1 VELRHLR
8 YLVAVVDEGSISGAA
23 ARLRVAQPSL
33 SRQLGTLEREVGV
46 PLLRRTP
53 AGAIP
58 TSAGS
63 ELARRARR
71 LLKAADA
78 AGEAAR
84 AAAAAEGTHLRVGIL
99 TYVRGRDVD
108 ALFEDVTGSV
118 PGLVIEYRPTM
129 HDFDRM
135 DEVRDGVLDVAFLRR
150 ERVDG
155 PGLSLAVLRREE
167 MVVALPETHPLADLA
182 AVPLAALD
190 GEPFVFYPREDD
202 PEWYDHVFGSLRSAG
217 ARPSVILEGE
227 HAFDT
232 LPHVADGRA
241 STMISASLA
250 DTVTFRGVAF
260 RPLTTD
266 GPRPVLPMS
275 VTWRTD
281 DDRAAVMAVRRAARA
296 REIGPSPSPS

>member
-1 VELRHLR
+1 MELRHLR

-33 SRQLGTLEREVGV
+33 SRQLGALEREVGV

-53 AGAIP
+53 AGSVP
-58 TSAGS
+58 TSAGA
-63 ELARRARR
+63 ELARRGRR
-71 LLKAADA
+71 LLQA
-78 AGEAAR
+78 AGAATEAAR

-108 ALFEDVTGSV
+108 ALFDDVTRSV
-118 PGLVIEYRPTM
+118 PGLVVERRPTM

-135 DEVRDGVLDVAFLRR
+135 DEVRDGVLDAAFLRR

-167 MVVALPETHPLADLA
+167 MVVALPEAHPLAGLA

-190 GEPFVFYPREDD
+190 REPFVFYPREDD

-217 ARPSVILEGE
+217 ARPSVVLEGE

-232 LPHVADGRA
+232 LPHVADGLA

-260 RPLTTD
+260 RPLTAD
-266 GPRPVLPMS
+266 GPRRVLPLS

-281 DDRAAVMAVRRAARA
+281 DDRAAVVALRRAARA
-296 REIGPSPSPS
+296 RELAPFPLPG